1 MSGLSITKR
10 RLFQFRSDGF
20 FSGCVF
26 VTTSDV
32 SPRMGHSGLEK
43 VTKTRAEKEKSEVIT
58 LFFDEKEDIIFE
70 FRNQNYKI
78 FANVSLI

>member
-1 MSGLSITKR
+1 
-10 RLFQFRSDGF
+10 
-20 FSGCVF
+20 
-26 VTTSDV
+26 
-32 SPRMGHSGLEK
+32 MGHSGLEK
-43 VTKTRAEKEKSEVIT
+43 VTKTRAEKEKTEVIT